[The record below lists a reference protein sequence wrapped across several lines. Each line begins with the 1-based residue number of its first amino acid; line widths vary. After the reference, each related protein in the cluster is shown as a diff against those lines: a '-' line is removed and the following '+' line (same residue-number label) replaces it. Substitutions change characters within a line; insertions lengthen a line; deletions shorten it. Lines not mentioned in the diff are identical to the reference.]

1 MSNGFP
7 DRKTVERL
15 REQYPDGTRV
25 RLLSMDDPQAPPI
38 GTEGTVFGVD
48 DAGNIMMSWDSGGG
62 LNLVY
67 GVDSFQ
73 IVPTMTDKVREQI
86 LAVRATG
93 RTNMFD
99 TNAVQVIADEMRF
112 YDLVV
117 FIEEHRDKYAHFIL
131 TGEQQ

>member
-7 DRKTVERL
+7 DRKTVERI
-15 REQYPDGTRV
+15 RAQYPVGTRV

-38 GTEGTVFGVD
+38 GTEGTVLGVD
-48 DAGNIMMSWDSGGG
+48 DAGHIMMSWDSGGS

-67 GVDSFQ
+67 GVDRFQ
-73 IVPTMTDKVREQI
+73 TVPTMTDKVREQI

-99 TNAVQVIADEMRF
+99 TNAVQVIADEMHF
-112 YDLVV
+112 YELVV
-117 FIEEHRDKYAHFIL
+117 FIEEHKDKYAHFIL

>member
-7 DRKTVERL
+7 DHKTVERL

-38 GTEGTVFGVD
+38 GTEGTVIGVD

>member
-7 DRKTVERL
+7 DRKTVERI
-15 REQYPDGTRV
+15 RAQYPAGTRV
-25 RLLSMDDPQAPPI
+25 RLLSIDDPQAPPI
-38 GTEGTVFGVD
+38 GTEGTVIGVD

>member
-7 DRKTVERL
+7 DRKTVERI
-15 REQYPDGTRV
+15 RAQYPVGTRV

-38 GTEGTVFGVD
+38 GTEGTVIGVD

>member
-7 DRKTVERL
+7 DRKTVERISA
-15 REQYPDGTRV
+15 QYPVGTRV
-25 RLLSMDDPQAPPI
+25 RLLSMDDPHAPPI
-38 GTEGTVFGVD
+38 GTEGTVLGVD
-48 DAGNIMMSWDSGGG
+48 DAGHIMMSWDSGGS

-67 GVDSFQ
+67 GVDRFQ
-73 IVPTMTDKVREQI
+73 TVPTMTDKVREQI

-99 TNAVQVIADEMRF
+99 TNAVQVIADEMHF
-112 YDLVV
+112 YELVV
-117 FIEEHRDKYAHFIL
+117 FIEEHKDKYAHFIL

>member
-7 DRKTVERL
+7 DRKTVERI
-15 REQYPDGTRV
+15 RAQYPVGTRV

-38 GTEGTVFGVD
+38 GTEGTVLGVD
-48 DAGNIMMSWDSGGG
+48 DAGHIMMSWDSGGS

-67 GVDSFQ
+67 GVDRFQ
-73 IVPTMTDKVREQI
+73 TVPTMTDKVREQI

-117 FIEEHRDKYAHFIL
+117 FIEEHKDKYAHFIL

>member
-7 DRKTVERL
+7 DRKTVERI
-15 REQYPDGTRV
+15 RAQYPAGTRV

-38 GTEGTVFGVD
+38 GTEGTVLGVD
-48 DAGNIMMSWDSGGG
+48 DAGHIMMSWDSGGS

-67 GVDSFQ
+67 GVDRFQ
-73 IVPTMTDKVREQI
+73 VVPTMTDKVREQI

>member
-7 DRKTVERL
+7 DRKTVERI
-15 REQYPDGTRV
+15 RAQYPAGTRG

-38 GTEGTVFGVD
+38 GTEGTVLGVD
-48 DAGNIMMSWDSGGG
+48 DAGHIMMSWDSGGS

-67 GVDSFQ
+67 GVDRFQ
-73 IVPTMTDKVREQI
+73 TVPTMTDKVREQI

-99 TNAVQVIADEMRF
+99 TNAVQVIADEMHF
-112 YDLVV
+112 YELVV
-117 FIEEHRDKYAHFIL
+117 FIEEHKDKYARFIL

>member
-38 GTEGTVFGVD
+38 GTEGTVIGVD

-117 FIEEHRDKYAHFIL
+117 FIEEHRDKYAHFI
-131 TGEQQ
+131 

>member
-1 MSNGFP
+1 MSNGVP

-25 RLLSMDDPQAPPI
+25 RLLSMDAPQAPPI
-38 GTEGTVFGVD
+38 GTEGTVIGVD

>member
-7 DRKTVERL
+7 DRKTVERI
-15 REQYPDGTRV
+15 RAQYPAGTRV

-38 GTEGTVFGVD
+38 GTEGTVLGVD
-48 DAGNIMMSWDSGGG
+48 DAGHIMMSWDSGGS

-67 GVDSFQ
+67 GVDRFQ
-73 IVPTMTDKVREQI
+73 VVPTMTDKVREQI

-99 TNAVQVIADEMRF
+99 TNAVQVIADEMHF
-112 YDLVV
+112 YELVV
-117 FIEEHRDKYAHFIL
+117 FIEEHKDKYARFIL

>member
-15 REQYPDGTRV
+15 RREYPAGTRV
-25 RLLSMDDPQAPPI
+25 RLLAMDDVQAPPA
-38 GTEGTVFGVD
+38 GTLGTVTAVD
-48 DAGNIMMSWDSGGG
+48 DAGHILMSWDSGGS
-62 LNLVY
+62 LSLIL
-67 GVDSFQ
+67 GVDSFEK
-73 IVPTMTDKVREQI
+73 VPTMSDKVRDQI

-99 TNAVQVIADEMRF
+99 TNAVQVIADEMHF

-117 FIEEHRDKYAHFIL
+117 FIEEHKDKYAHFIL
-131 TGEQQ
+131 TGEQ

>member
-7 DRKTVERL
+7 DRKTVERI
-15 REQYPDGTRV
+15 RAQYPAGTRV

-38 GTEGTVFGVD
+38 GTGGTVLGVD
-48 DAGNIMMSWDSGGG
+48 DAGHIMMSWDSGGS

-67 GVDSFQ
+67 GVDRFQ
-73 IVPTMTDKVREQI
+73 VVPTMTDKVREQI

-99 TNAVQVIADEMRF
+99 TNAVQVIADEMHF
-112 YDLVV
+112 YELVV
-117 FIEEHRDKYAHFIL
+117 FIEEHKDKYARFIL

>member
-1 MSNGFP
+1 MRFP
-7 DRKTVERL
+7 SKETVERI
-15 REQYPDGTRV
+15 REEYPVGTRV
-25 RLLSMDDPQAPPI
+25 ELVQMDDPQAPPI
-38 GTEGTVFGVD
+38 GTEGTVNGVD
-48 DAGNIMMSWDSGGG
+48 DAGNIMVSWDSGGG

>member
-38 GTEGTVFGVD
+38 GTEGTVIGVD

-67 GVDSFQ
+67 GVDSCQ

>member
-15 REQYPDGTRV
+15 REQYPAGTRV
-25 RLLSMDDPQAPPI
+25 RLILMDDPQAPPS
-38 GTEGTVFGVD
+38 GTEGTVNGVD
-48 DAGNIMMSWDSGGG
+48 DAGNIMVSWDSGGG

>member
-15 REQYPDGTRV
+15 REQYPAGTRV

-38 GTEGTVFGVD
+38 GTEGTVNGVD
-48 DAGNIMMSWDSGGG
+48 DAGNIMVSWDSGGG

>member
-7 DRKTVERL
+7 DRKTVERI
-15 REQYPDGTRV
+15 REQYPAGTRV

-38 GTEGTVFGVD
+38 GTEGTVIGVD
-48 DAGNIMMSWDSGGG
+48 DAGNIMMSWDNGGG

>member
-15 REQYPDGTRV
+15 REQYPAGTRV
-25 RLLSMDDPQAPPI
+25 RLISMDDPQAPPI
-38 GTEGTVFGVD
+38 GTEGTVIGVD

-117 FIEEHRDKYAHFIL
+117 FIEEHKDKYAHFIL

>member
-7 DRKTVERL
+7 DRKTVERI
-15 REQYPDGTRV
+15 RAQYPAGTRV

-38 GTEGTVFGVD
+38 GTEGTVLGVD
-48 DAGNIMMSWDSGGG
+48 DAGHIMMSWDSGGG

>member
-15 REQYPDGTRV
+15 RREYPAGTRV
-25 RLLSMDDPQAPPI
+25 RLLSMEDVQAPPVGTI
-38 GTEGTVFGVD
+38 GTVQGID
-48 DAGNIMMSWDSGGG
+48 DAGHILMSWDSGGS

-67 GVDSFQ
+67 GVDGFEK
-73 IVPTMTDKVREQI
+73 VATMSDKVRDQI

-99 TNAVQVIADEMRF
+99 TNAVQVIADEMHF

-117 FIEEHRDKYAHFIL
+117 FIEEDKDKYAHFIL
-131 TGEQQ
+131 TGEQE

>member
-38 GTEGTVFGVD
+38 GTEGTVIGVD

-99 TNAVQVIADEMRF
+99 TNTVQVIADEMHF

-117 FIEEHRDKYAHFIL
+117 FIEEHKDKYAHFIL

>member
-15 REQYPDGTRV
+15 REQYPAGTRV
-25 RLLSMDDPQAPPI
+25 RLILMDDPQAPPS
-38 GTEGTVFGVD
+38 GTEGTVNGVD
-48 DAGNIMMSWDSGGG
+48 DAGNIMVSWDSGGG

-99 TNAVQVIADEMRF
+99 TNAVQVIADEMHF

>member
-15 REQYPDGTRV
+15 RREYPAGTRV
-25 RLLSMDDPQAPPI
+25 RLLAMDDVQAPPA
-38 GTEGTVFGVD
+38 GTLGTVTAVD
-48 DAGNIMMSWDSGGG
+48 DAGHILMSWDSGGS

-67 GVDSFQ
+67 GVDRFEK
-73 IVPTMTDKVREQI
+73 VATMSDKVRDQI

-99 TNAVQVIADEMRF
+99 TNAVQAIADEMHF

-117 FIEEHRDKYAHFIL
+117 FIEEHKDKYAHFIL
-131 TGEQQ
+131 TGEQ

>member
-7 DRKTVERL
+7 DRKTVERI
-15 REQYPDGTRV
+15 RAQYPAGTRV

-38 GTEGTVFGVD
+38 GTEGTVLGVD
-48 DAGNIMMSWDSGGG
+48 DAGHIMMSWDSGGS

-67 GVDSFQ
+67 GVDRFQ
-73 IVPTMTDKVREQI
+73 TVPTMTDKVREQI
-86 LAVRATG
+86 LAVKATG

-99 TNAVQVIADEMRF
+99 TNAVQVIADEMHF
-112 YDLVV
+112 YELVV
-117 FIEEHRDKYAHFIL
+117 FIEEHKDKYARFIL

>member
-1 MSNGFP
+1 MIFP
-7 DRKTVERL
+7 SKETVERI
-15 REQYPDGTRV
+15 RKEYPTGTRV
-25 RLLSMDDPQAPPI
+25 ELIQMDDPQAPPS
-38 GTEGTVFGVD
+38 GTEGTVNGVD
-48 DAGNIMMSWDSGGG
+48 DAGNIMVSWDSGGG

-99 TNAVQVIADEMRF
+99 TNAVQVIADEMHF

>member
-38 GTEGTVFGVD
+38 GTEGTVIGVD

-131 TGEQQ
+131 TGEQ